1 MLYLFQLHQGLM
13 VMYFTTVL
21 QTIKKFALE
30 CIDHN
35 ISNILKD
42 SYFKQTN
49 LEGKLIKYILH
60 TSNL

>member
-35 ISNILKD
+35 TSNILKD